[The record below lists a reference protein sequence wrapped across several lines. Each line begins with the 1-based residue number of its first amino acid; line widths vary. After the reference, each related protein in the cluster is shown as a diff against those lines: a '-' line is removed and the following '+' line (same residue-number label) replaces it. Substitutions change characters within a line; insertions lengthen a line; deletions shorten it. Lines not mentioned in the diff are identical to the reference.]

1 MELIIDYAAALL
13 MLGGLVFGC
22 GGALGAV
29 LGRETPLLRMLGVR
43 QPLVMRSEHNY
54 ACMMIG
60 GICLALA
67 TLLV

>member
-1 MELIIDYAAALL
+1 MDLIADYVAALL
-13 MLGGLVFGC
+13 MLGGLVFGF

-43 QPLVMRSEHNY
+43 QDLVLKSEHNY

-60 GICLALA
+60 GMCLALA
-67 TLLV
+67 TFLV